1 MENKISFIK
10 VNTLHDLLYHLKNT
24 SNLKVFGGGTSLHKK
39 NKETTVDINEN
50 AIFASECKECCFIDK
65 KERYI
70 DFGAGITL
78 SKILYLGKNK
88 LPDYFFKSISSVANP
103 LVRNTATLIGNIC
116 NKDFYNT
123 LYAPLLAVD
132 AKLEIRNFSE
142 TKTIELSKFTG
153 LENGQMI
160 TKIRLPLIDWDV
172 EMFERLG
179 PSNKLIDVSAS
190 YTFLAKI
197 EKNTL
202 TDLRIAFCGKI
213 KLRSNELE
221 NQLIGIKLPIS
232 NYKSITNMIE
242 VADKIYDKELSYL
255 KEEEQELVHP
265 MLKSQFLNLL
275 RKSLEKLR

>member
-1 MENKISFIK
+1 MKNEITFIK

-24 SNLKVFGGGTSLHKK
+24 SNLKVYGGGTSLYKK
-39 NKETTVDINEN
+39 NKEITIDINEN
-50 AIFASECKECCFIDK
+50 TIFATQCKECCIIDK

-78 SKILYLGKNK
+78 SQILNLGINKI
-88 LPDYFFKSISSVANP
+88 PEYFYKAISSVANP

-116 NKDFYNT
+116 NVNFYNT

-142 TKTIELSKFTG
+142 IQTIPFIKFT
-153 LENGQMI
+153 EVPKGQMI
-160 TKIRLPLIDWDV
+160 TKIRLPIIDWDV
-172 EMFERLG
+172 EIFERLG
-179 PSNKLIDVSAS
+179 PENKLIDVSAS
-190 YTFLAKI
+190 YTFLAKS
-197 EKNTL
+197 EKNIL

-213 KLRSNELE
+213 KLRSTELE
-221 NQLIGIKLPIS
+221 NQLIGIKLPIKES
-232 NYKSITNMIE
+232 NITHMIE

-275 RKSLEKLR
+275 RKSLEKLT

>member
-1 MENKISFIK
+1 
-10 VNTLHDLLYHLKNT
+10 
-24 SNLKVFGGGTSLHKK
+24 
-39 NKETTVDINEN
+39 
-50 AIFASECKECCFIDK
+50 
-65 KERYI
+65 
-70 DFGAGITL
+70 
-78 SKILYLGKNK
+78 
-88 LPDYFFKSISSVANP
+88 
-103 LVRNTATLIGNIC
+103 
-116 NKDFYNT
+116 
-123 LYAPLLAVD
+123 
-132 AKLEIRNFSE
+132 
-142 TKTIELSKFTG
+142 
-153 LENGQMI
+153 MI

>member
-10 VNTLHDLLYHLKNT
+10 VNTLHDLLYHLKTT
-24 SNLKVFGGGTSLHKK
+24 SNLKVFGGGTSLSKQ
-39 NKETTVDINEN
+39 NKEITVDINQS
-50 AIFASECKECCFIDK
+50 AIFATECKECCFIDK
-65 KERYI
+65 KESYI

-88 LPDYFFKSISSVANP
+88 LPEYFYKAISSVANP

-116 NKDFYNT
+116 NTNFYNT

-142 TKTIELSKFTG
+142 TKIIELSKFTG
-153 LENGQMI
+153 IENGQMI
-160 TKIRLPLIDWDV
+160 TKVRLPLIDWDV

-190 YTFLAKI
+190 YAFLAKS

-202 TDLRIAFCGKI
+202 TELRIAFCGKF
-213 KLRSNELE
+213 KLRSTELE

-232 NYKSITNMIE
+232 KKAISNMIE
-242 VADKIYDKELSYL
+242 VADEIYDKELSYL
-255 KEEEQELVHP
+255 KDEEKELVHP

-275 RKSLEKLR
+275 RKSLEKLT